1 MRIIVGTYG
10 EKECR
15 NRLWE
20 FFIMRIIVG
29 TDGGNVCKAK
39 NRW

>member
-1 MRIIVGTYG
+1 MVRRSVGTDCG
-10 EKECR
+10 
-15 NRLWE
+15 N